1 MQCIFLSYIIQIKL
15 KKKAMNI
22 VKKNEKKTIATS
34 NRKKIKRAQK
44 MHVTR
49 IKKTRNL
56 KGSNH
61 IKGCD
66 IKKSF

>member
-1 MQCIFLSYIIQIKL
+1 MLS
-15 KKKAMNI
+15 KKR
-22 VKKNEKKTIATS
+22 KKTIATS
-34 NRKKIKRAQK
+34 NRKKILKVQK

-49 IKKTRNL
+49 IKKTRNP